1 MYLIW
6 VFLSRILKRTFF
18 IFEMSTLKFAKINKI
33 KVKPKKIKFGT
44 KIPINLVHLD
54 YNLKKLLSYLKST
67 LLSSSDFKFLREGK
81 NS

>member
-1 MYLIW
+1 MYLVW
-6 VFLSRILKRTFF
+6 VFLSRILKRTIF
-18 IFEMSTLKFAKINKI
+18 IFEMSTLKFVKVNKI

-67 LLSSSDFKFLREGK
+67 PLSSSDFKFLRKGK